1 MLMIIARSISYT
13 NDTLLLDVAL
23 QRPPSGSFM
32 TENKEIPVHP
42 EEDEHSSAKQPTLLS
57 ANRSPMTVQTF
68 ELDAALEVVKRDRD
82 TDEKVTLYRPSL
94 PIRYLDRETF
104 ERMG

>member
-1 MLMIIARSISYT
+1 
-13 NDTLLLDVAL
+13 
-23 QRPPSGSFM
+23 M